1 MSPSPEVSVNASKS
15 GRNSGTDRMLAAVA
29 ALLITGILLA
39 TAIIPGSPA
48 FAHSTLSMG
57 VLA

>member
-1 MSPSPEVSVNASKS
+1 MFAPSEAPAS
-15 GRNSGTDRMLAAVA
+15 GRNSATDRLLAAVA
-29 ALLITGILLA
+29 ALLIAGILLA

-48 FAHSTLSMG
+48 LAYSTLSMG